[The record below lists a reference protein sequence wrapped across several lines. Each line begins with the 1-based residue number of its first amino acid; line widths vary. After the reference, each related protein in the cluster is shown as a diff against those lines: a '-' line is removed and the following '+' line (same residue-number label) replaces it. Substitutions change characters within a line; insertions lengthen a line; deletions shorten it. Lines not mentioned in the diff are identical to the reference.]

1 VAAPPIYPSLSFR
14 QGQQRPAEY
23 KGGRTKGPTADTPTD
38 ASDFDLVAVIAGYD
52 AMRAHCRSAADV
64 YSEIINDLCALPAD
78 SAESDWGRVH
88 AKHQD
93 ALRAALA
100 PWLS

>member
-1 VAAPPIYPSLSFR
+1 
-14 QGQQRPAEY
+14 
-23 KGGRTKGPTADTPTD
+23 
-38 ASDFDLVAVIAGYD
+38 VIAGYD
-52 AMRAHCRSAADV
+52 AMRAHCRSAVDV
-64 YSEIINDLCALPAD
+64 YSEIINDLRALPAD

-100 PWLS
+100 PWLP